1 MEEIL
6 MENDYNFTTLVEDPT
21 SVPEDSESK

>member
-1 MEEIL
+1 
-6 MENDYNFTTLVEDPT
+6 MENYYNFTTLVEDPT